1 MTPPLVESNS
11 LVTEQAS
18 NSACPMSGSSGI
30 TSNKAPQPH
39 SHSEP
44 PTKAFSLPPGLKH
57 SLPWYAFKPWVKLG
71 HPILLFEY
79 LHRTFGNIACYK
91 LFGTPIVFVND
102 PEYIREILV
111 NQAPAFVKERTV
123 RRMKV
128 LLGEGLITSDDPI
141 HIRQRRIA
149 APAFHRQRIAA
160 YGDQIVACA
169 AAQSE
174 KWQHRADP
182 GAPIDIAAASM
193 ELSLEIVARTLFD
206 TEVTEDIRRINDE
219 VNTIMGLYNFIVAFP
234 RIELFMHLPIP
245 GIMKFRRSK
254 ARLDAVVDRL
264 IREHKAA
271 TAAGKPDPGDLLSML
286 LSSRDEQADAQG
298 NHTGMSD
305 DQVRDEVLTI
315 FLAGY
320 ETVANGLT
328 WTWYLLSQNPEVEA
342 KLHAELDAVLG
353 IDEDLGAPS
362 LDSETWDRTAAD
374 SGAPSIAPLPHAMG
388 GNTALDSN
396 RRRTRRL
403 PTLADYPNLKYTE
416 QVFAESMRLYPPAW
430 AMGRMSTRHVQLGKY
445 LIPPGAHFFF
455 SQYMMGRT
463 EEYFP
468 DPLKFD
474 PDRFSA
480 ENKARRPK
488 FTYFPFGGGSRQC
501 IGESFAWMEGVFS
514 IATLAHRW
522 RLSYAGTTPPEVQ
535 AKITLRP
542 RDPLTMYLHPR

>member
-1 MTPPLVESNS
+1 MPTLLEPGP
-11 LVTEQAS
+11 T
-18 NSACPMSGSSGI
+18 I
-30 TSNKAPQPH
+30 THPQYN
-39 SHSEP
+39 
-44 PTKAFSLPPGLKH
+44 LPPGLKH
-57 SLPWYAFKPWVKLG
+57 SLPFYAFKPWVKLG
-71 HPILLFEY
+71 HPILLFEH

-102 PEYIREILV
+102 PEYIREILI
-111 NQAPAFVKERTV
+111 NQASAFVKERTV

-174 KWQHRADP
+174 KWRTRHNP
-182 GAPIDIAAASM
+182 EAPIDIAAASM
-193 ELSLEIVARTLFD
+193 ELSLEIVARTLFN
-206 TEVTEDIRRINDE
+206 TEVTDDIRRINDE
-219 VNTIMGLYNFIVAFP
+219 VNTIMELYNFIVAFP

-264 IREHKAA
+264 IREHKEA
-271 TAAGKPDPGDLLSML
+271 TVSGAPDSGDLLSML

-305 DQVRDEVLTI
+305 EQVRDEVLTI

-353 IDEDLGAPS
+353 IDNDPVFLKREANEPGAPH
-362 LDSETWDRTAAD
+362 LDSEMWDGSPQTSPRK
-374 SGAPSIAPLPHAMG
+374 H
-388 GNTALDSN
+388 
-396 RRRTRRL
+396 RL
-403 PTLADYPNLKYTE
+403 PTLADYPALKYTE
-416 QVFAESMRLYPPAW
+416 QIFAESMRLYPPAW
-430 AMGRMSTRHVQLGKY
+430 AMGRMSTKPVKLGPY
-445 LIPPGAHFFF
+445 NIPPGAHFFF

-468 DPLKFD
+468 DPLRFD

-480 ENKARRPK
+480 ENKSHRPK

-514 IATLAHRW
+514 IATLASRW
-522 RLSYAGTTPPEVQ
+522 RLTYASSTPPEVQ

-542 RDPLTMYLHPR
+542 RDPLMMHLDPR